1 MNKLPHFLS
10 IALTNLRHGG
20 QRMIVAVLCIAF
32 GAMSLAAMSTL
43 ADSVGRAVLTDSRIV
58 LGGDLQLTWDGD
70 EPLSATQL
78 DELTALQ
85 QAGKIERFTPLA
97 DNYTLA
103 IRTPASG
110 EVHFLRGQGI
120 DPESYPLL
128 GTLVMRE
135 PDNVG
140 ITTLLQNDGD
150 LLITRDLAD
159 KIGLKVGDPVLLSDL
174 TFGTP
179 VKSIVRGILSDTPDH
194 LGDRVFYTLATESD
208 LTGKTMPITSIFVTA
223 PEPEKL
229 ETQLSEMGWGTFS
242 ARQLGMDNRE
252 SRDLMNLLLKG
263 AGILG
268 LMVGGIGVANTM
280 QVLLARR
287 TREIAVFK
295 TLGYSQGDLLTVFVL
310 EAVILGLIGSMLGVV
325 AAVGVS
331 VWLVTLFGRITTFL
345 VTWALNPL
353 TLGGSILVGVVTT
366 LIFAM
371 YAIIRTTDVRP
382 AALLR
387 NEAISAGAIPWWK
400 TAGLL
405 LGLALPFMLTTTVV
419 LGSLWQGVAIL
430 VFALAGLIVLG
441 GLLGGLM
448 WLSTRFLPVSRFYL
462 LHMARINLRRRGWS
476 LVFAMIALFAG
487 IVTLALAA
495 VVTQGAG
502 EEMDQRSFNLEGFNL
517 LVMGAADQG
526 TAIRA
531 AVENQPV
538 AQWAMG
544 YEARV
549 GAVHDHGLGIE
560 EWISPV
566 LVGRDSLA
574 DYKITTGVEWGT
586 AEGVYVFNFQEIP
599 AGSKV
604 TVEFLDGSVRNLPI
618 LGTYEP
624 DYNAPTFRY
633 NQGLLMHTELLRSL
647 VEPESVMAFV
657 QTESGQVD
665 EVSAALGR
673 ALPQATTL
681 NYDAYLSRFIQQYR
695 NLFSFAVAMA
705 SLALLA
711 GILLVANAVGLA
723 MINRRYEIGV
733 LKAVGYTSG
742 HILTTVVMEYSLIAV
757 IATVTGLGAVKIF
770 LLVLGYVNDLAGE
783 ILTIGWDLAGGI
795 GLGCVG
801 LTLVT
806 ALIAAWGPTQVA
818 PVVVLNDRG

>member
-1 MNKLPHFLS
+1 MNLPHLLS
-10 IALTNLRHGG
+10 ISLTNLRHGG

-43 ADSVGRAVLTDSRIV
+43 ADSVQRMVLIESRTV
-58 LGGDLQLTWDGD
+58 LGGDLEISWIGD
-70 EPLSATQL
+70 EPLSDVQIGQ
-78 DELTALQ
+78 LTALQ
-85 QAGKIERFTPLA
+85 TEGQIERFTPLA

-128 GTLVMRE
+128 GTMELRA

-140 ITTLLQNDGD
+140 LPTLLQNEGD

-159 KIGLKVGDPVLLSDL
+159 NLNLDVGDPLLLSDL
-174 TFGTP
+174 TFGAPIHAT
-179 VKSIVRGILSDTPDH
+179 VRGILRDTPDH
-194 LGDRVFYTLATESD
+194 LGDRVFYTLPTESA
-208 LTGKTMPITSIFVTA
+208 LTGKAMPITSFFVTA
-223 PEPEKL
+223 PDPDVL
-229 ETQLSEMGWGTFS
+229 ETQLTDMGWNTFS
-242 ARQLGMDNRE
+242 AKQLGMDNEE
-252 SRDLMNLLLKG
+252 SRDLMNLMLKG

-310 EAVILGLIGSMLGVV
+310 EAGMLGLLGSVLGAV

-331 VWLVTLFGRITTFL
+331 AWLVALFGRITTFL
-345 VTWALNPL
+345 VTWALNPI

-387 NEAISAGAIPWWK
+387 NETISPAAIPWWK
-400 TAGLL
+400 TTGLL
-405 LGLALPFMLTTTVV
+405 LALALPFTLTTTVV

-430 VFALAGLIVLG
+430 LFALAGLVVLG

-448 WLSTRFLPVSRFYL
+448 WLITRFLPVSRFYL
-462 LHMARINLRRRGWS
+462 LHMARNNLRRRGWS

-495 VVTQGAG
+495 VVTRGAG

-517 LVMGAADQG
+517 LVLGTADQD
-526 TAIRA
+526 TTIRA

-538 AQWAMG
+538 VQWAMG
-544 YEARV
+544 YEV
-549 GAVHDHGLGIE
+549 NIKAVRTNGLDFE
-560 EWISPV
+560 KFISPV
-566 LVGRDSLA
+566 LAGRDSLV
-574 DYKITTGVEWGT
+574 DYKIVSGADWGT
-586 AEGVYVFNFQEIP
+586 AEGVYLFNFGEIP
-599 AGSKV
+599 DGSEV
-604 TVEFLDGSVRNLPI
+604 TVELTNGTTQTLPVI
-618 LGTYEP
+618 GTYEH
-624 DYNAPTFRY
+624 DTSAPTFRY
-633 NQGLLMHTELLRSL
+633 HSGLLMSTALLRSL
-647 VEPESVMAFV
+647 TSPETVMAFV
-657 QTESGQVD
+657 QAEPGQLE
-665 EVSAALGR
+665 EVSAALGT
-673 ALPQATTL
+673 ALPEATTL
-681 NYDAYLSRFIQQYR
+681 NYDAYLTRFIQQYR
-695 NLFSFAVAMA
+695 NLFSFALAMA
-705 SLALLA
+705 GLALLA

-733 LKAVGYTSG
+733 LKAVGYTRG

-770 LLVLGYVNDLAGE
+770 LVVLGLLNNLAGE
-783 ILTIGWDLAGGI
+783 ILTIGWGLAWSI
-795 GLGCVG
+795 GLACVG

-806 ALIAAWGPTQVA
+806 ALIAAWNPTRVA

>member
-1 MNKLPHFLS
+1 
-10 IALTNLRHGG
+10 
-20 QRMIVAVLCIAF
+20 MIVAVLCIAF

-43 ADSVGRAVLTDSRIV
+43 ADSVGQAVLTDSRVV
-58 LGGDLQLTWDGD
+58 LGGDVEITWDGD
-70 EPLSATQL
+70 EPLSSAQI

-85 QAGKIERFTPLA
+85 QAGKIERFTPIA

-103 IRTPASG
+103 LRTPASG
-110 EVHFLRGQGI
+110 EMHFTKGMGI
-120 DPESYPLL
+120 DPAGYPLIGEL
-128 GTLVMRE
+128 TLRE
-135 PDNVG
+135 PNNVG

-159 KIGLKVGDPVLLSDL
+159 TIGLKVGDTILLSDL
-174 TFGTP
+174 AVGTP
-179 VKSIVRGILSDTPDH
+179 IEAVVRGIIFDTPNH
-194 LGDRVFYTLATESD
+194 LGDRVFYTLATESA
-208 LTGKTMPITSIFVTA
+208 LTGKAMPITSLFLTA
-223 PEPEKL
+223 PAPEKL
-229 ETQLSEMGWGTFS
+229 ETQLNKLGWSTFS
-242 ARQLGMDNRE
+242 AQQLGAGNEE
-252 SRDLMNLLLKG
+252 SQELMNLMLKG

-310 EAVILGLIGSMLGVV
+310 EAGMLGLGGSVIGVV
-325 AAVGVS
+325 AAAGIS
-331 VWLVTLFGRITTFL
+331 AWLVTLFGRITTFL
-345 VTWALNPL
+345 VAWALNPI
-353 TLGGSILVGVVTT
+353 TLGGSVLVGVVTT

-405 LGLALPFMLTTTVV
+405 LVLALPFTLTTTVV

-430 VFALAGLIVLG
+430 LFALAGLIVLG
-441 GLLGGLM
+441 GLMGGIM

-462 LHMARINLRRRGWS
+462 LHMARNNLRRRGGS

-495 VVTQGAG
+495 VVTRGAG
-502 EEMDQRSFNLEGFNL
+502 EEMDQRSFNLDGFNL
-517 LVMGAADQG
+517 LVLGAADQDA
-526 TAIRA
+526 AIRA
-531 AVENQPV
+531 AVESQPV
-538 AQWAMG
+538 VQWAMG

-549 GAVHDHGLGIE
+549 GAVHDNGLGFE
-560 EWISPV
+560 SFISP
-566 LVGRDSLA
+566 LLAGRDSLA
-574 DYKITTGVEWGT
+574 DYMIVTGAEWGT

-599 AGSKV
+599 AGSEV
-604 TVEFLDGSVRNLPI
+604 TVELLDGTTVNLPI

-633 NQGLLMHTELLRSL
+633 NNGLLMSTETLRTL
-647 VEPESVMAFV
+647 VEPETVMAFV
-657 QTESGQVD
+657 QTEPGQVN
-665 EVSAALGR
+665 EVSAALGV

-681 NYDAYLSRFIQQYR
+681 NYDAYLTRFIQQYR
-695 NLFSFAVAMA
+695 NLFSFAVVMA
-705 SLALLA
+705 GLALLA

-733 LKAVGYTSG
+733 LKAVGYTRA

-757 IATVTGLGAVKIF
+757 IATVTALGAVKIF
-770 LLVLGYVNDLAGE
+770 LMVLGAMNDLAGE

-795 GLGCVG
+795 GLACVG
-801 LTLVT
+801 LTLLT
-806 ALIAAWGPTQVA
+806 ALIAAWGPTRVA